1 MRKKLITLVALV
13 FTFALAAV
21 AFSAAPAGAAPP
33 SPGACNML
41 NANKEHGLA
50 GMDGAAAQG
59 RQNMLDLVL
68 ASEAVNPPPDC
79 PPLP

>member
-1 MRKKLITLVALV
+1 MRKKLTALMALG
-13 FTFALAAV
+13 FTFAVAAV
-21 AFSAAPAGAAPP
+21 VFSAVPAAAAPP

-41 NANKEHGLA
+41 NANAQGLA

-59 RQNMLDLVL
+59 RKNMLDLVL